1 MKIFSEVVGL
11 VAAFGA
17 RLEIIFALILVFPAC
32 ALEVQHINENSP
44 AIFIGIFASKWARGP
59 HKLARFPSWEP
70 CITPRY

>member
-44 AIFIGIFASKWARGP
+44 AMPFIAHLRFSEYKT
-59 HKLARFPSWEP
+59 KLDNR
-70 CITPRY
+70 I